1 MLSSFFLDII
11 YLVKKMA
18 KQKDKRIKS
27 INYTSDEQNE
37 VKSFIIIL
45 IIVVVAIIAVY
56 VLTRLFVSK
65 DLFKNEPTKIVTPG
79 EVNYST
85 VLIGS
90 MLNVKEDEY
99 YVIITDTSD
108 PASSYYTGLMT
119 TYKRNT
125 KALPIYLAD
134 LSNELNKKYIGTKNN
149 LNPTDMAKFMVK
161 DNALIHIKDGK
172 IVKAMS
178 EEKDISNELKYVS
191 ETEETEN

>member
-65 DLFKNEPTKIVTPG
+65 DLFKDEPTKIVTPG

-191 ETEETEN
+191 ETEENEN

>member
-1 MLSSFFLDII
+1 
-11 YLVKKMA
+11 MA

-65 DLFKNEPTKIVTPG
+65 DLFKDEPTKIVTPG

-191 ETEETEN
+191 ETEENEN